1 MNRMISW
8 ILNYKGFIIAGL
20 LSAIIISFYIV
31 GEMTAHRRTG
41 EMQTG
46 PLRFLSLAWQEDAVK
61 VVQEIT
67 DQWNQ
72 LHPEQQVELIQG
84 TWSSVHDF
92 LITGFET
99 GDIPDIFHYES
110 AIIVD
115 FALRDYLAD
124 LAPYIKE
131 EMRNDI
137 LDVNWASVT
146 RSSGEVIGIPFLTA
160 SSIVLYNP
168 DLFAEAG
175 IIAPT
180 IENPWT
186 WDDVHTAAK
195 KLTLDRDGDGI
206 TDQWGTGLGLRNC
219 ANILMN
225 LSISFGGSFFY
236 NDDQG
241 NKEVRVSAPE
251 KKLLGTL
258 AKMLFEDKTMSP
270 SGVGKSGTEML
281 PGFLAGN
288 YAMVV
293 SSGAWA
299 RQQLVENAGEG
310 FHWAVMPPIKA
321 ITQSM
326 GINTQTLS
334 IPKSCTRQAVAMEFV
349 QFLLSAEN
357 TTRLAISDWVLPSRR
372 SSIEDPRLQ
381 DVPSGWNVVTK
392 NTPFLSVGP
401 WVGLPGYVEWKSR
414 VANPIFQEYFAG
426 RMSIEEVAERIEKES
441 TSVLARYQ
449 VRGLKW

>member
-1 MNRMISW
+1 MRRLISW
-8 ILNYKGFIIAGL
+8 ILYYKGFIIAGL
-20 LSAIIISFYIV
+20 LSVIIISFYIV
-31 GEMTAHRRTG
+31 GETAKRQGTA
-41 EMQTG
+41 EVQTG
-46 PLRFLSLAWQEDAVK
+46 PLRFLSLAWQIEAVE

-67 DQWNQ
+67 AQWNR

-84 TWSSVHDF
+84 TWNAVHDF

-124 LAPYIKE
+124 LSPYISK
-131 EMRNDI
+131 EMRDDI

-146 RSSGEVIGIPFLTA
+146 RSSGEVVGIPFLTA

-168 DLFAEAG
+168 VLFAEAG
-175 IIAPT
+175 VLAPT
-180 IENPWT
+180 MEKPWT
-186 WDDVHTAAK
+186 WDDVHAAAK
-195 KLTLDRDGDGI
+195 KLTIDRDGDGV
-206 TDQWGTGLGLRNC
+206 TDQWGAGLGLRNC

-236 NDDQG
+236 FDDQG
-241 NKEVRVSAPE
+241 NIEVRVAEPE

-258 AKMLFEDKTMSP
+258 AKMLFVDKTMSP
-270 SGVGKSGTEML
+270 SGVGKSGTEMI

-293 SSGAWA
+293 SSGAWV
-299 RQQLVENAGEG
+299 RQQLVENAEEG
-310 FHWAVMPPIKA
+310 FQWAVMPPIKA
-321 ITQSM
+321 VTQAM
-326 GINTQTLS
+326 GINTQTMS
-334 IPKSCTRQAVAMEFV
+334 IPKSCTRKAVAMEFI

-357 TTRLAISDWVLPSRR
+357 TTRLAISDWVLPTRK
-372 SSIEDPRLQ
+372 SSIADPRLQ
-381 DVPSGWNVVTK
+381 DVASGWNVVSK
-392 NTPFLSVGP
+392 NTRFLSVGP

-414 VANPIFQEYFAG
+414 VANPILQEFFSG
-426 RMSIEEVAERIEKES
+426 RINIEETAVRIEKES